1 MKRLLLAAL
10 AVFITGC
17 ASVNAPNEKVARDVN
32 TTYKSG
38 NIPAAAAGIEQ
49 AFAKGDPKKPK
60 DTTYYL
66 EKGTIVRNMGQAKLP
81 ESTKLLI
88 EGDRVV
94 RDWIDQE
101 KPKLGMSMASFSDAF
116 VKSNKLDGI
125 YRPRNYEATMLSF
138 SLAVNHALARRYDLA
153 PVEAKSMTEREAHF
167 QNMFEKSNQAVRS
180 KSDSSS
186 GAISKIEDVKGYPMA
201 SLDAP
206 EVSELKNPYS
216 NAAAYY
222 LAGFMMDA
230 IPGENEMANTYYRK
244 AYDIKR
250 LPMFQNAVNKKPV
263 PANEA
268 DTLVIVE
275 TGFLSDVYSHKS
287 TFPLPTKSGTKV
299 VNFVLPALAKNGQF
313 FNPQVVTV
321 ANRTLPLT
329 QAANIEAMSVR
340 ELKDNMSGYVIRAS
354 LSAVAQIAAQEAIHR
369 AIDKN
374 KNDKNAG
381 LKKLIATA
389 AVSAISSG
397 DVDVRQW
404 KSLPSA
410 IYLARTTLP
419 KGESVLQIATPV
431 GPRSFPVT
439 ITNDNEVIHIRVFNG
454 NAIMNNYVTGIPEE
468 LYRVN

>member
-17 ASVNAPNEKVARDVN
+17 ASVNAPNEKEARDIN
-32 TTYKSG
+32 ATFKSG
-38 NIPAAAAGIEQ
+38 NIPAAVAGIEQ
-49 AFAKGDPKKPK
+49 AYSKGDPKKPK
-60 DTTYYL
+60 DTTYFL

-101 KPKLGMSMASFSDAF
+101 KPKLGMSLANFSDAF

-138 SLAVNHALARRYDLA
+138 SLAVNHALARRYDL
-153 PVEAKSMTEREAHF
+153 VTTEAKSMTEREAHF
-167 QNMFEKSNQAVRS
+167 QSMFEKNAQAVRS

-186 GAISKIEDVKGYPMA
+186 GAISRIEDVKGYPMA
-201 SLDAP
+201 TLNSP
-206 EVSELKNPYS
+206 EVNELKNPFS

-230 IPGENEMANTYYRK
+230 TPGEGESANTYYRK

-250 LPMFQNAVNKKPV
+250 LPMFQNAINKKPV
-263 PANEA
+263 PDNEA

-287 TFPLPTKSGTKV
+287 TFPLPTKSGPKI

-321 ANRTLPLT
+321 GNRTLPLS
-329 QAANIEAMSVR
+329 QAANIEAMSTR
-340 ELKDNMSGYVIRAS
+340 ELKDNMSGHVLRAS
-354 LSAVAQIAAQEAIHR
+354 LSAVVQIAAQEAAHR
-369 AIDKN
+369 AIDRN
-374 KNDKNAG
+374 RNDKNAA
-381 LKKLIATA
+381 LKKLLVTA
-389 AVSAISSG
+389 VVSAVSSG

-410 IYLARTTLP
+410 IYLARATLP
-419 KGESVLQIATPV
+419 MGESVLQIATPV
-431 GPRSFPVT
+431 GPRSFPVK
-439 ITNDNEVIHIRVFNG
+439 INNKSEVIHIRVFNG

>member
-10 AVFITGC
+10 AVLITGC
-17 ASVNAPNEKVARDVN
+17 ASVNAPKENVARDVN
-32 TTYKSG
+32 ATFKSG
-38 NIPAAAAGIEQ
+38 NIPAAVSGIEQ
-49 AFAKGDPKKPK
+49 AYAKGDPKKPK
-60 DTTYYL
+60 DTTYFL
-66 EKGTIVRNMGQAKLP
+66 EKGTMVRNLGQAQLP

-88 EGDRVV
+88 QGDRVV

-101 KPKLGMSMASFSDAF
+101 KPQLGMSMANFSDAF

-138 SLAVNHALARRYDLA
+138 SLAVNHALARRYDL
-153 PVEAKSMTEREAHF
+153 VTTEAKSMTEREAHF
-167 QNMFEKSNQAVRS
+167 QNMFEKSKQAVRS
-180 KSDSSS
+180 KEDGAS
-186 GAISKIEDVKGYPMA
+186 GAISRIEEVKGYPVA
-201 SLDAP
+201 GLDSP
-206 EVSELKNPYS
+206 EVNELKNPYS

-230 IPGENEMANTYYRK
+230 IPGENESANTYYRK
-244 AYDIKR
+244 AYEIKR
-250 LPMFQNAVNKKPV
+250 LPMFTNAINKKPV
-263 PANEA
+263 PEKEA

-287 TFPLPTKSGTKV
+287 TFPLPTKSGPKV
-299 VNFVLPALAKNGQF
+299 VNFVLPASAKNGQF

-321 ANRTLPLT
+321 ANRTLPLSE
-329 QAANIEAMSVR
+329 AANIEAMSIR
-340 ELKDNMSGYVIRAS
+340 ELKDNMPGHVLRAS
-354 LSAVAQIAAQEAIHR
+354 LSAVVQIAAQEAAHR

-381 LKKLIATA
+381 LKKLMATA
-389 AVSAISSG
+389 VIGAISSG

-404 KSLPSA
+404 KSLPSS
-410 IYLARTTLP
+410 IYLARATLP
-419 KGESVLQIATPV
+419 KGESVIQIATPV

-439 ITNDNEVIHIRVFNG
+439 IANNSEVIHIRVFNG
-454 NAIMNNYVTGIPEE
+454 NAIMNNYTTGIPEE